1 MSKAEG
7 RTATAEGALRAEPL
21 ALGQALG
28 LLSDAAQVV
37 GGRAAVAAQQ
47 AAALVAQA
55 AVVRIAICLH
65 SDLLALAQQSDSSQM
80 CILQCMARHAS
91 LRDFEG
97 SACPNVIQS
106 CVNSN
111 PLCQPAAPCNGF
123 CGHLYVQYTIA

>member
-1 MSKAEG
+1 MGDTWRLTDILCRHALCTLGMSEAEE

-80 CILQCMARHAS
+80 CILQCMAHNMPPWKTWKALLAPMS
-91 LRDFEG
+91 
-97 SACPNVIQS
+97 
-106 CVNSN
+106 SN
-111 PLCQPAAPCNGF
+111 
-123 CGHLYVQYTIA
+123 HT